1 MASDQRAEWRAG
13 SLKMAIA
20 MLISGTVGWLV
31 LATDLPA
38 LTVVFWRCAF
48 GALAMALV
56 CAAQGLLRRGMLA
69 RQQLYWVML
78 GGVTLTLNWVC
89 LFIAYAQTSIAVA
102 TITYHLQPFILVALG
117 AVLFNEALTRSTLG
131 WMIIAFFGV
140 TLIMLGGQRQDQ
152 EAGQYFYGVGFALAA
167 AFFYAITAAI
177 TKILRDVPPCLMVFI
192 QLTVGCVMLLPFVSL
207 PTVSSVSYVWG
218 LLVVIGFVHTGL
230 MSVLLYSAV
239 QKIPTVLV
247 GGLAFIYPVV
257 AILVDAWVLHR
268 PLNGWQQVGTLI
280 VLAAVAGI
288 HFRCRFFPQRRQR

>member
-1 MASDQRAEWRAG
+1 MASDQHTEWGAG

-20 MLISGTVGWLV
+20 MIISGTVGWFV

-48 GALAMALV
+48 GGLAMALV

-69 RQQLYWVML
+69 RKQLYWVML

-117 AVLFNEALTRSTLG
+117 AVLFNEALTRYKLG

-207 PTVSSVSYVWG
+207 PTVSSVSYVWW

-257 AILVDAWVLHR
+257 AILFDAWVLHR
-268 PLNGWQQVGTLI
+268 PLNGWQLVGTLI
-280 VLAAVAGI
+280 MLAAVAGI
-288 HFRCRFFPQRRQR
+288 NFRCRFFPQRHQR

>member
-1 MASDQRAEWRAG
+1 MASDQRAEWGAG

-20 MLISGTVGWLV
+20 MIISGTVGWFV

-56 CAAQGLLRRGMLA
+56 CATQGLLRRGMLA
-69 RQQLYWVML
+69 RRQFYWIMV

-102 TITYHLQPFILVALG
+102 TITYHVQPFILVALG
-117 AVLFNEALTRSTLG
+117 AVLFNETLTRYKLG
-131 WMIIAFFGV
+131 WMVIAFSGV
-140 TLIMLGGQRQDQ
+140 ALIMLGGQPQDQ
-152 EAGQYFYGVGFALAA
+152 DSGQYLYGVGFALAA

-177 TKILRDVPPCLMVFI
+177 TKALRDVPPCLMVFI
-192 QLTVGCVMLLPFVSL
+192 QLGVGCVILLPFVSL
-207 PTVSSVSYVWG
+207 PTASSANSVWG

-239 QKIPTVLV
+239 QKIPTILV

-268 PLNGWQQVGTLI
+268 SLNGWQLTGTLI

-288 HFRCRFFPQRRQR
+288 NVRCRYFFQRQQS